1 MCICM
6 CISVYIYIIIDIWG
20 ESGDIRYISTICVFR
35 CNGSGIECGSQASH
49 DSQRGSLKHFCG
61 WKSPIMMVLKKQG
74 WYKDLVSYH
83 GDGIGYW
90 VDTTLT
96 YVQTC
101 ECTPIQGHSTPIQGH
116 SDAENGVWKHG
127 NLSQLAYG
135 WNQMLSQQS
144 TGGW

>member
-1 MCICM
+1 
-6 CISVYIYIIIDIWG
+6 
-20 ESGDIRYISTICVFR
+20 
-35 CNGSGIECGSQASH
+35 
-49 DSQRGSLKHFCG
+49 
-61 WKSPIMMVLKKQG
+61 MMVLKKQG

-83 GDGIGYW
+83 GDGVGGYW
-90 VDTTLT
+90 GDTTLT

-101 ECTPIQGHSTPIQGH
+101 ECTPIQGHV
-116 SDAENGVWKHG
+116 DAENGVWKHG